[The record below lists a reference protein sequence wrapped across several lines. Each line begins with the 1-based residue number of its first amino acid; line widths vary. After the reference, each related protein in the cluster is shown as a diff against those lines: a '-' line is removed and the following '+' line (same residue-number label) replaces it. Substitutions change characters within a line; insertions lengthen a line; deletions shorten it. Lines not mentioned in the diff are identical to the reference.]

1 MSRCVNARQKKK
13 RKVFGLNREHIADI
27 LNNLYLIYPRMF
39 EKLEDPRRME
49 RYITKWTTYLDGLQH
64 DDVIKGI
71 DKYVLSDKGNY
82 NPSVKDIVNYAR
94 EEQIKRERK
103 EGTGKRRVVT
113 TDEEM
118 YNLYLK
124 EMAKPVEKRNE
135 WLIKQCLPSC
145 EIMTN
150 AEAFKKKYGKYREE
164 FERY

>member
-1 MSRCVNARQKKK
+1 MALNEFITLYPNIYRGYTVDQLAKVASGWERLYGKVTDYKSFIDALYDYNKNADYPNPPTTKQWLQSYKNAKARNDVKS
-13 RKVFGLNREHIADI
+13 GNGNRRI
-27 LNNLYLIYPRMF
+27 
-39 EKLEDPRRME
+39 
-49 RYITKWTTYLDGLQH
+49 
-64 DDVIKGI
+64 
-71 DKYVLSDKGNY
+71 
-82 NPSVKDIVNYAR
+82 
-94 EEQIKRERK
+94 
-103 EGTGKRRVVT
+103 VT

>member
-1 MSRCVNARQKKK
+1 MALNEFITLYPNTYRGYTVDQLAKVASGWERLYGKVTDYKSFIDALYDYNKNADYPNPPTTKQWLQSYKNAKARNDVKS
-13 RKVFGLNREHIADI
+13 GNGNRRI
-27 LNNLYLIYPRMF
+27 
-39 EKLEDPRRME
+39 
-49 RYITKWTTYLDGLQH
+49 
-64 DDVIKGI
+64 
-71 DKYVLSDKGNY
+71 
-82 NPSVKDIVNYAR
+82 
-94 EEQIKRERK
+94 
-103 EGTGKRRVVT
+103 VT